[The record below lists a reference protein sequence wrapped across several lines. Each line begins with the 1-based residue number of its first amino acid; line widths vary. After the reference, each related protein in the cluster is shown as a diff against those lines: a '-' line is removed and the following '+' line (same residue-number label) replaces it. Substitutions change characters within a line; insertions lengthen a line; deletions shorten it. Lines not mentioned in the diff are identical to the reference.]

1 MSSPF
6 GFGFPFD
13 SVVPW
18 QAELVRVGAQVEF
31 CINVGPAILGPDRE
45 HPWPRCTGVA
55 ISVCSVRSPG
65 QGEQGECL
73 NGAFF
78 GQL

>member
-18 QAELVRVGAQVEF
+18 QAALVGVGAQVEL
-31 CINVGPAILGPDRE
+31 CVNVGPAILGPDRE

-55 ISVCSVRSPG
+55 ISSLLSEKSWARVTVSV
-65 QGEQGECL
+65 
-73 NGAFF
+73 
-78 GQL
+78 